1 MVDADCHAHGD
12 HIGVDQGVQGSR
24 NACSGSVGAVVCTV
38 FSPGIHALGGKVAAN
53 QSLGLVGSDIDTHS
67 RGNIHGIVG
76 EIGQILSHIAG
87 IGQSVIYGTVA
98 CSGIVRQLQTQRA
111 EHHGHQGAVGS
122 SGRGHGV
129 GSGGDAVELLH
140 NLGVGTAGGRRTG
153 SVCKAHN
160 RSDFF
165 KVAVKACTVGQCQ
178 SLSLVLVQ
186 GLCINNNR
194 P

>member
-1 MVDADCHAHGD
+1 MVDADCHARGD
-12 HIGVDQGVQGSR
+12 HIGIDKRIQGLSHTCTG
-24 NACSGSVGAVVCTV
+24 GVGAVVCAV
-38 FSPGIHALGGKVAAN
+38 FSPGIHALCGEVAAN
-53 QSLGLVGSDIDTHS
+53 PSLGLVGSDIDTHS
-67 RGNIHGIVG
+67 CGNIHGGVG
-76 EIGQILSHIAG
+76 ERGQILSHIAG

-98 CSGIVRQLQTQRA
+98 CSGIVRQLQAQRT

-140 NLGVGTAGGRRTG
+140 NLGVGTAGGRIIG
-153 SVCKAHN
+153 GVCDTDN

-165 KVAVKACTVGQCQ
+165 KVPVKACTVGQCQ

-186 GLCINNNR
+186 GFRINNNR